1 MIKALIFDFDGLIL
15 ETEEP
20 IYIAWQ
26 EIYQDYGYQIT
37 FDWWASYIGT
47 TEQAFDP
54 LEELQSKLGYELPR
68 EEIYRRQRKRE
79 GEMVQE
85 REIMPG
91 VLNYLEEAKL
101 LNLKI
106 GLASSSSC
114 SWVTGHLERLGLIHY
129 FDSIKASDD
138 VSYTKPD
145 PELYLAAID
154 DLGILPREGVVLE
167 DSVNGII
174 AAKKS
179 GLFCV
184 WVPNALTKR
193 TSTELADLRLD
204 SLVDL
209 PLRELLQRVESQ
221 LITQERPV
229 NR

>member
-26 EIYQDYGYQIT
+26 EIYQDYGCQIT
-37 FDWWASYIGT
+37 FDNWSNFIGT
-47 TEQAFDP
+47 TEHAFDP
-54 LEELQSKLGYELPR
+54 LEELQAQVGYELPR
-68 EEIYRRQRKRE
+68 EQLYSRQRKRE
-79 GEMVQE
+79 SEMVLE

-91 VLNYLEEAKL
+91 VLDYLEEAKS

-114 SWVTGHLERLGLIHY
+114 AWVTGHLERLGLIQY
-129 FDSIKASDD
+129 FDSIKGSDD

-145 PELYLAAID
+145 PELYLAAIE

-193 TSTELADLRLD
+193 TSTDLADLRLD
-204 SLVDL
+204 SLADL
-209 PLRELLQRVESQ
+209 PLRELLKRVESQ
-221 LITQERPV
+221 LITQPRPALL
-229 NR
+229 